1 MSQLT
6 HLVLIFPQ
14 YPYTNSYNDQYHRDD
29 ADAVTDKERHFVPD
43 DIAYLFASEF
53 DVYSFFFF
61 HRLSSQ
67 FQLVLYQMPISPLA
81 MYQFFM
87 CTGFYNA
94 SLLHYNQG
102 CRLSVPCP
110 GRLCRTSFLVFACRA
125 PQSGFGSSGGCKARE
140 PAASAPS
147 TPVRKHYASPA
158 CSPPRGNPFCRCKA
172 IAGKGLD
179 GELLSVM
186 LAYHRQASDAALHGV
201 VLSDIEFRCSHHLI
215 EIPFSVLSRMFPN
228 LILFFGFLRIV

>member
-1 MSQLT
+1 
-6 HLVLIFPQ
+6 
-14 YPYTNSYNDQYHRDD
+14 
-29 ADAVTDKERHFVPD
+29 
-43 DIAYLFASEF
+43 
-53 DVYSFFFF
+53 
-61 HRLSSQ
+61 
-67 FQLVLYQMPISPLA
+67 

-94 SLLHYNQG
+94 SLLHYHQG

-110 GRLCRTSFLVFACRA
+110 DRLCRTSFLVFACRA

-201 VLSDIEFRCSHHLI
+201 VLCIKDKHSYNNSNRS
-215 EIPFSVLSRMFPN
+215 
-228 LILFFGFLRIV
+228 LFTFNFAFLRSLCFPCFQL

>member
-1 MSQLT
+1 MHPPLS
-6 HLVLIFPQ
+6 FPHH
-14 YPYTNSYNDQYHRDD
+14 PYTKCHDGQHHRDD

-94 SLLHYNQG
+94 SLLHYHQG

-110 GRLCRTSFLVFACRA
+110 DRLCRTSFLVFACRA
-125 PQSGFGSSGGCKARE
+125 HKVVLVPVEDARQGSLLHLLHRY
-140 PAASAPS
+140 PSAN
-147 TPVRKHYASPA
+147 TMQAQLVRRLADA
-158 CSPPRGNPFCRCKA
+158 EQGNPFGRCKA

-179 GELLSVM
+179 GELFSVM

-201 VLSDIEFRCSHHLI
+201 VLCIKDKHSYNNSNRS
-215 EIPFSVLSRMFPN
+215 
-228 LILFFGFLRIV
+228 LFTFNFAFLRSLCFPCFQL